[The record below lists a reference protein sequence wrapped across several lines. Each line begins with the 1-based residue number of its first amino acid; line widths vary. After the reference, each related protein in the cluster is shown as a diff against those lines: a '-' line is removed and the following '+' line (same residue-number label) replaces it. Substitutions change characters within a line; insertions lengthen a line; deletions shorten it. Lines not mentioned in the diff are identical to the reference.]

1 MSPIP
6 VAIRQPRKE
15 TMSLHSANLRSV
27 CVFCGSAYGH
37 DPKWGAA
44 ARQLG
49 KGIAAAGLTLVYG
62 GSYSGLMGQV
72 AESALLGGG
81 RVEGII
87 PRHLLPNEDPF
98 DCITELTVVEDMH
111 SRKKLMFEKAD
122 AFCILPGGLGTLDET
137 FEILTWKQLGLHD
150 KPVLLINLD
159 GYWTPWLALLAQ
171 VVEQGFAQPRI
182 MDFYQVVDSVEA
194 TLDQLS
200 LLPAGTRGEF
210 SRL

>member
-1 MSPIP
+1 
-6 VAIRQPRKE
+6 
-15 TMSLHSANLRSV
+15 MSLLSTRLSSV

-37 DPKWGAA
+37 DPKWGEA

-49 KGIAAAGLTLVYG
+49 KGIAMAGLTLVYG

-72 AESALLGGG
+72 AESALSGGG

-159 GYWTPWLALLAQ
+159 GYWTPWLVLLDQIVA
-171 VVEQGFAQPRI
+171 QGFAQARI
-182 MDFYQVVDSVEA
+182 KQFYQVVDSVDA
-194 TLDQLS
+194 ALG
-200 LLPAGTRGEF
+200 LLRQIPAGTRGEF